1 MPVIP
6 ALGRLKQEV
15 HKFEASLGYI
25 IDPIS
30 KRKKIFKKMITA
42 GPNFVFI
49 CLHMSEIG
57 NFTYIK
63 N

>member
-30 KRKKIFKKMITA
+30 KRKK
-42 GPNFVFI
+42 N
-49 CLHMSEIG
+49 L
-57 NFTYIK
+57 
-63 N
+63 